1 MFVIDGEA
9 TQLKW
14 GTLDKREG
22 RGEEGKRKTGRRTI
36 LQSYVNEV
44 MSYVN
49 EVMSYVNEV
58 MSYVNEVMSYVH

>member
-44 MSYVN
+44 MSF
-49 EVMSYVNEV
+49 
-58 MSYVNEVMSYVH
+58 VNEVMSYVH